1 MAPAAVGIG
10 AAASKMRG
18 PRPSCAPRRP
28 PAPGRARSFSIS
40 SIGVARLRLESRP
53 AKWNPY
59 PSAPMMPPLTKM
71 GLPLIPSAVP
81 PAWSIA
87 GPVARKRIKSLPG
100 PPLRMPRIW
109 TSNRSIVVPRR
120 TVRPYPA
127 MPGRTWLNGVIAG
140 APSGEAL
147 PTGVPPTRVTARIAR
162 APRSFRTLASPL
174 PARPVP
180 ALPSHKKAEGDHPP
194 RNSLRASPHWG

>member
-18 PRPSCAPRRP
+18 PRPSCAPGRP

-71 GLPLIPSAVP
+71 GMSGSPIFVNGGIIGALGYGFHF
-81 PAWSIA
+81 A
-87 GPVARKRIKSLPG
+87 GRDSNLSLATPIEEM
-100 PPLRMPRIW
+100 LK
-109 TSNRSIVVPRR
+109 
-120 TVRPYPA
+120 
-127 MPGRTWLNGVIAG
+127 L
-140 APSGEAL
+140 L
-147 PTGVPPTRVTARIAR
+147 
-162 APRSFRTLASPL
+162 
-174 PARPVP
+174 ARPGAGGRP
-180 ALPSHKKAEGDHPP
+180 GAQEG
-194 RNSLRASPHWG
+194 